1 MNSHK
6 KILIIGSGQAAI
18 YAASEFRKHDKDST
32 VTIFGNE
39 NYHPYERPPLSKEFL
54 MNKKKED
61 EFLFFSKNCFD
72 DQNVSFIN
80 KKIDSVDFKNK
91 YLISQLRKLN
101 HQLKISLIDDY
112 GLNGDLVES
121 QMFGYIGIRSLKKL
135 ILSTPNT
142 TGVKKNTTGGNLY
155 C

>member
-61 EFLFFSKNCFD
+61 ELLFFSKNFFD

-80 KKIDSVDFKNK
+80 KTIDSVDFKNK
-91 YLISQLRKLN
+91 CLISFDNDKYFYDKL
-101 HQLKISLIDDY
+101 LI
-112 GLNGDLVES
+112 
-121 QMFGYIGIRSLKKL
+121 
-135 ILSTPNT
+135 T
-142 TGVKKNTTGGNLY
+142 TGSTNRKIEIDNEIDNDIYFISNEGNIDKKSN
-155 C
+155 